1 MTDSQSHYDTLGVS
15 TDASQEEIK
24 NAFFEL
30 VREHPPEQDPDAYQ
44 RLREAYDVLSDPVS
58 RREYDTMAQHG
69 DEIESLQE
77 EAEAL
82 LNQEPP
88 DPQAAIKK
96 LKRATVLGPDIS
108 LLRSMLG
115 QAYLMDEQPEEALT
129 QFDEAV
135 DLNPDNEAHHL
146 NRGYALRELE
156 RPREAEEAFRAVWE
170 DDKGNYAAARGVA
183 GALADRERYRQAHE
197 VLDEAIWADDVL
209 NFEDFFCYYDKLHLY
224 LAQQETDALERALDT
239 VTEMVETPED
249 RQYAAF
255 MLVQTADE
263 LQAAG
268 AFGLAHRFGEV
279 AMELDERSVDPEVVE
294 QVGEL
299 RDLEESVEAIMDS
312 DRYHEAVQQMVA
324 IYYDQFTGAMSER
337 QAEEATENLVEG
349 LDNLMQADPDHT
361 EIKESLR
368 RIRSRHPEVFDLNPE
383 LFEAILDVPDA
394 ELFVDDCPH
403 CGELVM
409 AEKGFSGEMQCPHCS
424 RSVYSDGE
432 AYYTSRSASRRD
444 SSTSGKSTSTK
455 SRSSETSET
464 RGRPRETRSGDGRKK
479 FVCPDCSI
487 VKYKDEEITATK
499 CSSCGSYMT
508 APHGV
513 STKGSIHS
521 ESGRSKKNRK
531 SDRFGGEGKLEEDRM
546 VCKGCGVIVR
556 GAVKRE
562 CPKCGGELS
571 NEKLDMEAAYN
582 KESGSNYSNG
592 SEELSGDSKELACP
606 SCGLTKVGDQPEK
619 CTRCGSEMR
628 PASEV
633 PRDIY
638 ISKSSTST
646 SNTNSDCFV
655 ATAVHGDVDHPD
667 VHRLRRFRDETLQH
681 TTAGRA
687 FIAWYYRHGPTLA
700 KRLKEHRFLKRTV
713 RWALRQVVARWLRWV
728 PEKQLHRATSEAEG
742 TLSSIDQPPGR
753 SAPRTTRA
761 PPHQVSRQRN
771 HDGEHRVHRCDGR
784 ND

>member
-1 MTDSQSHYDTLGVS
+1 MTDSQSHYDVLGVS
-15 TDASQEEIK
+15 EDASQDDIK
-24 NAFFEL
+24 SAFFEL

-44 RLREAYDVLSDPVS
+44 QLREAYDVLSDPVS

-69 DEIESLQE
+69 DEIEALQE

-82 LNQEPP
+82 LNQDPP
-88 DPQAAIKK
+88 ATKTAIKK

-108 LLRSMLG
+108 LLRNMLG
-115 QAYLMDEQPEEALT
+115 NAYLMDGQPEEALT

-156 RPREAEEAFRAVWE
+156 RPREAEEAFRVVWE
-170 DDKGNYAAARGVA
+170 DEKGNYAAARGVA

-299 RDLEESVEAIMDS
+299 RDLKEDVEAIMDS
-312 DRYHEAVQQMVA
+312 DRFHEAVQQMVA

-361 EIKESLR
+361 EIKKSLR
-368 RIRSRHPEVFDLNPE
+368 RIRSRHPKVFDLNPE
-383 LFEAILDVPDA
+383 FFEAILDVPDA

-403 CGELVM
+403 CGEPVM
-409 AEKGFSGEMQCPHCS
+409 AEKGLSAALVCPNCSGQ
-424 RSVYSDGE
+424 VYSDGE
-432 AYYTSRSASRRD
+432 SYRKTKGQDSRN
-444 SSTSGKSTSTK
+444 STSYQAKKQSSNIENKEEGKGSSSVRK
-455 SRSSETSET
+455 FSCSDCSETT
-464 RGRPRETRSGDGRKK
+464 FKK
-479 FVCPDCSI
+479 VNGGP
-487 VKYKDEEITATK
+487 YK
-499 CSSCGSYMT
+499 
-508 APHGV
+508 
-513 STKGSIHS
+513 
-521 ESGRSKKNRK
+521 
-531 SDRFGGEGKLEEDRM
+531 
-546 VCKGCGVIVR
+546 
-556 GAVKRE
+556 
-562 CPKCGGELS
+562 
-571 NEKLDMEAAYN
+571 
-582 KESGSNYSNG
+582 
-592 SEELSGDSKELACP
+592 CP
-606 SCGLTKVGDQPEK
+606 SCGGKMELENP
-619 CTRCGSEMR
+619 
-628 PASEV
+628 
-633 PRDIY
+633 
-638 ISKSSTST
+638 
-646 SNTNSDCFV
+646 NTGGDCFV
-655 ATAVHGDVDHPD
+655 ATAVYGNVDHPD
-667 VHRLRRFRDETLQH
+667 VRRLRRFRDETLQH

-687 FIAWYYRHGPTLA
+687 FIAWYYRYGPALA
-700 KRLKEHRFLKRTV
+700 EWLEGHRRLKRTA
-713 RWALRQVVARWLRWV
+713 RWALRQVVARWLR
-728 PEKQLHRATSEAEG
+728 
-742 TLSSIDQPPGR
+742 
-753 SAPRTTRA
+753 
-761 PPHQVSRQRN
+761 
-771 HDGEHRVHRCDGR
+771 
-784 ND
+784 